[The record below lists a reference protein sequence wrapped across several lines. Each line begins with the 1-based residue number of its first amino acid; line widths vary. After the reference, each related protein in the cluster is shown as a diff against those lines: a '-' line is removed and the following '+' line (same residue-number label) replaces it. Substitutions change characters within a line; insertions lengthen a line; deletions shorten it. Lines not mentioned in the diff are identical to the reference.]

1 MKLWNKIALFGIVC
15 VMLSCILPLQVK
27 AGNILTAQATGQTTQ
42 VEVTGQADTGVLAV
56 VVQVRDSSDNI
67 LTMETFPV
75 KSDSTYQ
82 ATLQL
87 DLAAGEYKVY
97 VADFDGGDWKTAD
110 FTVTAAT
117 GGGTGGTGGSGS
129 GSGAGGNT
137 GSGGGSSNG
146 SGDTGNSGSGNTGS
160 SGSGDTG
167 NNGGSSSG
175 SGSGAGGNTGSGG
188 GSSSGSGDIGNS
200 GGSTGSGSNV
210 SGGNTNGSGNNSVG
224 ESDNVEENSKDNTE
238 SSNPGDSNI
247 GEESGTKI
255 PNMDTD
261 KDSDEVEALSENV
274 RDSQDGSSVKPWT
287 IVLII
292 ILVIGLVLV
301 IGGVVYLRNR
311 RNDDI

>member
-137 GSGGGSSNG
+137 GSGGGSSSG
-146 SGDTGNSGSGNTGS
+146 SGDTGNS
-160 SGSGDTG
+160 
-167 NNGGSSSG
+167 
-175 SGSGAGGNTGSGG
+175 G

-287 IVLII
+287 ILLII

>member
-137 GSGGGSSNG
+137 GSGGGSSSG
-146 SGDTGNSGSGNTGS
+146 SGDTGNS
-160 SGSGDTG
+160 
-167 NNGGSSSG
+167 
-175 SGSGAGGNTGSGG
+175 G

-210 SGGNTNGSGNNSVG
+210 SRGNTNGSGNNSVG

-287 IVLII
+287 ILLII

>member
-175 SGSGAGGNTGSGG
+175 SG
-188 GSSSGSGDIGNS
+188 DIGNS

-238 SSNPGDSNI
+238 SSYPGDSNI

>member
-137 GSGGGSSNG
+137 GSGGGSS
-146 SGDTGNSGSGNTGS
+146 
-160 SGSGDTG
+160 
-167 NNGGSSSG
+167 
-175 SGSGAGGNTGSGG
+175 
-188 GSSSGSGDIGNS
+188 SGSGDIGNS